1 LVFWVFLFYN
11 LEKIVDF
18 VKKQPVSLTFF
29 GSFLKAHV
37 FSGPRW
43 VAILGGI
50 SMIMAAMST
59 AALTQWVKPVIDDIF
74 IGHQADRLLVV
85 SLGVFFIFFL
95 RGASEYISQRCTD
108 FMGERLTRSLQAR
121 VFSHVVAMNVDFFR
135 THHEGVIMSLLTH
148 DVQVIRK
155 VVIETMVT
163 LLKQS
168 LMVIFLAITMVQSS
182 FTMVWIVLW
191 LLPITGFLLR
201 YCQTRARDLG
211 SKVATQTSELSVFF
225 QQIFQNIVLVKSSNT
240 ELKERFT
247 MNQRMGELWAQSVA
261 FSKVHSAI
269 HPVMDIVAGISIA
282 VGIFFVGQEVIAG
295 EKTVGSFFTFV
306 TALVFIY
313 PPIKNVVSLNTKL
326 QEGLVSA
333 QRISNIFALPVES
346 SVGFDLDPLDLMT
359 PSQSHHRGSGE
370 TEHAEC
376 GKLGTP
382 STIHHPPKGQTVGQ
396 TESPEEAKNG
406 TLGQHDW
413 TFENLTFSYPGSSEP
428 IFQNFSCRF
437 FGGKKMALVGNS
449 GAGKTTLFYLLLR
462 LYQPEMG
469 RILIGNRDL
478 QDFSLEDWRQNVAF
492 VGQEMALFSDTVA
505 ANISYGMTATPDQI
519 AHAASMAYADEFID
533 ALPKGYDTLI
543 GTRGLMLSGGQRQR
557 LALARAFLRNSPIVL
572 LDEATS
578 ALDAT
583 SEKKIKEATF
593 RLMENRTTLMIA
605 HRFSTIEAA
614 DVIYVLDQGRMMQQ
628 GQHHELMAE
637 QGLYQKWAMM
647 QKL

>member
-1 LVFWVFLFYN
+1 M
-11 LEKIVDF
+11 
-18 VKKQPVSLTFF
+18 KKQPVSLTLF
-29 GSFLKAHV
+29 GSFLKEHV

-43 VAILGGI
+43 VAVLGAI
-50 SMIMAAMST
+50 SMIMAALST

-85 SLGVFFIFFL
+85 SFGVFFIFFL

-108 FMGERLTRSLQAR
+108 FMGERLIRSLQAR

-155 VVIETMVT
+155 VVVETMVT

-182 FTMVWIVLW
+182 FTMVWIVAC
-191 LLPITGFLLR
+191 LLPITGLLLR
-201 YCQTRARDLG
+201 YCQMRARDLG
-211 SKVATQTSELSVFF
+211 SKVATQTSELNVFF

-247 MNQRMGELWAQSVA
+247 MNQRMRELWAQSVA

-333 QRISNIFALPVES
+333 QRISDVLAMPVES
-346 SVGFDLDPLDLMT
+346 PIGPDLDPLDDLKA
-359 PSQSHHRGSGE
+359 PIQSHGLAVREAGTTGHTAWG
-370 TEHAEC
+370 HAEVSM
-376 GKLGTP
+376 P
-382 STIHHPPKGQTVGQ
+382 SKTGRTHMGQ
-396 TESPEEAKNG
+396 TESSASEDSENWA
-406 TLGQHDW
+406 LGMHDW
-413 TFENLTFSYPGSSEP
+413 TFENMTFSYPGSAEP
-428 IFQNFSCRF
+428 LFQDFSCRF

-449 GAGKTTLFYLLLR
+449 GSGKTTLFYLLLR
-462 LYQPEMG
+462 LYQPKKG

-478 QDFSLEDWRQNVAF
+478 QDFSLENWRQNIAF
-492 VGQEMALFSDTVA
+492 VGQEIALFSDTVA
-505 ANISYGMTATPDQI
+505 ANIAYGISATPDQI

-543 GTRGLMLSGGQRQR
+543 GTRGLILSGGQRQR
-557 LALARAFLRNSPIVL
+557 LALARAFLRNSPILL

-605 HRFSTIEAA
+605 HRFSSIEAA

-628 GQHHELMAE
+628 GQHHELMAQ

-647 QKL
+647 QRL

>member
-1 LVFWVFLFYN
+1 M
-11 LEKIVDF
+11 
-18 VKKQPVSLTFF
+18 KKQPVSLTLF

-50 SMIMAAMST
+50 SMIMAALST

-74 IGHQADRLLVV
+74 IGHQSDRLLVI
-85 SLGVFFIFFL
+85 SFGVFFIFFL

-108 FMGERLTRSLQAR
+108 FMGERLTRSLQAK

-182 FTMVWIVLW
+182 FTMIWIVLW

-201 YCQTRARDLG
+201 HCQKRARDLG
-211 SKVATQTSELSVFF
+211 SKVAIQTSELSVFF

-240 ELKERFT
+240 ELKERLT
-247 MNQRMGELWAQSVA
+247 MNQRMGGLWTQSVA

-282 VGIFFVGQEVIAG
+282 VGIFFVGQEVMAG

-333 QRISNIFALPVES
+333 QRIADVLAMPVES
-346 SVGFDLDPLDLMT
+346 AVGPGFDPLDLNT
-359 PSQSHHRGSGE
+359 PPESHHRAVRE
-370 TEHAEC
+370 TEYTERGHI
-376 GKLGTP
+376 GTP
-382 STIHHPPKGQTVGQ
+382 SKPPHPPMGQTTGQTTGQTMGQ
-396 TESPEEAKNG
+396 TEIPEDPKKWA
-406 TLGQHDW
+406 LGQHDW
-413 TFENLTFSYPGSSEP
+413 TFENLTFSYPGSAEP
-428 IFQNFSCRF
+428 VFQNFSCRF

-449 GAGKTTLFYLLLR
+449 GSGKTTLFYLLLR

-469 RILIGNRDL
+469 RILIGNRNL

-505 ANISYGMTATPDQI
+505 ANISYGITATPDQI

-614 DVIYVLDQGRMMQQ
+614 DVIYVLDQGRITQQ

-637 QGLYQKWAMM
+637 QGSYQKWAMM
-647 QKL
+647 QQL

>member
-1 LVFWVFLFYN
+1 VKNPFAGPLVFWDFLVYN
-11 LEKIVDF
+11 WEKSVDF
-18 VKKQPVSLTFF
+18 VKKQAVSLTFF

-43 VAILGGI
+43 VAILGAI
-50 SMIMAAMST
+50 SMIVAALST

-74 IGHQADRLLVV
+74 IGHQSDRLLVV
-85 SLGVFFIFFL
+85 SFGVFFIFFL

-121 VFSHVVAMNVDFFR
+121 VFSHVMAMNIDFFR

-168 LMVIFLAITMVQSS
+168 LMVIFLALTMVQSS

-191 LLPITGFLLR
+191 LLPITGLLLR

-211 SKVATQTSELSVFF
+211 SKLAIQTSELSVFF

-240 ELKERFT
+240 QSKEQT
-247 MNQRMGELWAQSVA
+247 AMNQRMRELWAQSVA

-282 VGIFFVGQEVIAG
+282 VGIFFVGQEVMAG

-333 QRISNIFALPVES
+333 QRISDVLALPVES
-346 SVGFDLDPLDLMT
+346 PMGHLDPLDLTT
-359 PSQSHHRGSGE
+359 PSSSHHQEPHTREQVAASSQN
-370 TEHAEC
+370 
-376 GKLGTP
+376 P
-382 STIHHPPKGQTVGQ
+382 HPPAGQ
-396 TESPEEAKNG
+396 TEDLMRCA
-406 TLGQHDW
+406 LDQHDW
-413 TFENLTFSYPGSSEP
+413 TFENLTFSYPGSP
-428 IFQNFSCRF
+428 QPVFQNFSCRF

-462 LYQPEMG
+462 LYQPEKG
-469 RILIGNRDL
+469 RILIGNTDL
-478 QDFSLEDWRQNVAF
+478 QDFSLEDWRKNVAF

-505 ANISYGMTATPDQI
+505 ANIAYGMTATPDQI
-519 AHAASMAYADEFID
+519 AQAASMAYADEFID

-614 DVIYVLDQGRMMQQ
+614 DVIYVLDQGRIIQQ
-628 GQHHELMAE
+628 GQHNELMAE

>member
-1 LVFWVFLFYN
+1 
-11 LEKIVDF
+11 
-18 VKKQPVSLTFF
+18 VKKQPVSWILFAT
-29 GSFLKAHV
+29 FLKEHV

-43 VAILGGI
+43 VAILGAV
-50 SMIMAAMST
+50 SMIVAALST

-74 IGHQADRLLVV
+74 VGHQADRLLVV
-85 SLGVFFIFFL
+85 SFGVFFIFFL

-108 FMGERLTRSLQAR
+108 FMGERLTRSLQSR
-121 VFSHVVAMNVDFFR
+121 LFSHVVAMNVDFFR
-135 THHEGVIMSLLTH
+135 THHEGVMMSLLTY

-163 LLKQS
+163 LFKQS

-201 YCQTRARDLG
+201 YCQTRARDFG

-225 QQIFQNIVLVKSSNT
+225 QQIFQNIVLVKTSNT
-240 ELKERFT
+240 ELKERHR
-247 MNQRMGELWAQSVA
+247 MNQRMGELWVQSTA

-333 QRISNIFALPVES
+333 QRISDVLAMPVES
-346 SVGFDLDPLDLMT
+346 SVGPLDPSDWGTAT
-359 PSQSHHRGSGE
+359 PFQNPVVGEQQPAEWGRTQVNSFTNAPYSTELTNSQTH
-370 TEHAEC
+370 
-376 GKLGTP
+376 
-382 STIHHPPKGQTVGQ
+382 GQTAS
-396 TESPEEAKNG
+396 SPTQDSKHEA
-406 TLGQHDW
+406 LGQDDW
-413 TFENLTFSYPGSSEP
+413 VFDKVTFSYPGSPEP
-428 IFQNFSCRF
+428 VLHNFSCRF

-469 RILIGNRDL
+469 RILIGNQDL
-478 QDFSLEDWRQNVAF
+478 QNFSLEYWRQNVAF

-505 ANISYGMTATPDQI
+505 ANIAYGMTATPDQI

-614 DVIYVLDQGRMMQQ
+614 DMIYVLDQGRVVQQ
-628 GQHHELMAE
+628 GQHHELMTE

-647 QKL
+647 QRL